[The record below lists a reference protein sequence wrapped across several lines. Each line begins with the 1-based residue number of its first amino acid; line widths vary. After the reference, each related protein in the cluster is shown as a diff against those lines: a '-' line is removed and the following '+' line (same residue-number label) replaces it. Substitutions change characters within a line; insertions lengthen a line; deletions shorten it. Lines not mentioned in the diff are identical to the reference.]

1 MRASPTL
8 KHATGQRPMARPCL
22 GVLMLDTRFPRLLGD
37 VGCAQSFAVPALL
50 HRVRGAHAARVVT
63 SAQSLRESGL
73 AQHFVAAAQAL
84 VAQGATALTT
94 SCGFLVLLQREL
106 QAAVP
111 VPLASSSL
119 LQLPDLLVREPRVG
133 VLTISATQ
141 LGDAHLRSA
150 GVPESRLADVLVQGV
165 DPEGE
170 FARCIL
176 EDREQMDV
184 TRAGAELVDAALALR
199 ARAPELRSV
208 VLECT
213 NMPPHAAAIHRAT
226 GFELR
231 WLAHAPALRG
241 MFAPGENRAA

>member
-8 KHATGQRPMARPCL
+8 KHAMGQPPAARPCL
-22 GVLMLDTRFPRLLGD
+22 GVLMLDTRFPRLPGD
-37 VGCAQSFAVPALL
+37 VGCVQSFAVPALL
-50 HRVRGAHAARVVT
+50 HSVRGAHAARVVT

-73 AQHFVAAAQAL
+73 AQHFIAAAQAL

-94 SCGFLVLLQREL
+94 SCGFLVLLQ
-106 QAAVP
+106 
-111 VPLASSSL
+111 
-119 LQLPDLLVREPRVG
+119 LPDLLAREPRVG
-133 VLTISATQ
+133 VLTISAAQ

-213 NMPPHAAAIHRAT
+213 NMPPHAAAIYRAT